1 MIAELQNISKEYRE
15 SGLVADTV
23 LEGISLTIGEK
34 DTIAIT
40 GPSGSGKTTLLN
52 ILGTLDKPSSG
63 KVLLGGREVRNMEE
77 ETLAEFRN
85 RFIGFVFQLHYLLP
99 QLTILEN
106 VLLPTMVVRET
117 VFRKNAMERALM
129 ILERVGLKDHL
140 KKYPSTLSV
149 GECQRTAVVRALINK
164 PGLLLADEPTGSL
177 DASNAGRLT
186 DLLTGLQEEQGF
198 AMVIVTHSPVIA
210 SRMKTKYKLG
220 SGKLLRD

>member
-63 KVLLGGREVRNMEE
+63 KVWLGGREVRNMEE

-117 VFRKNAMERALM
+117 VFRKNATERALM

>member
-117 VFRKNAMERALM
+117 VFRKNATERALM

>member
-1 MIAELQNISKEYRE
+1 
-15 SGLVADTV
+15 
-23 LEGISLTIGEK
+23 
-34 DTIAIT
+34 
-40 GPSGSGKTTLLN
+40 
-52 ILGTLDKPSSG
+52 
-63 KVLLGGREVRNMEE
+63 
-77 ETLAEFRN
+77 
-85 RFIGFVFQLHYLLP
+85 
-99 QLTILEN
+99 
-106 VLLPTMVVRET
+106 MVVRET